1 MEATASLEPKRRTVA
16 MARRLK
22 FKLITFIA
30 ALAIL
35 IPLTPRSAHSAEF
48 VVYSIY
54 RGLDLGGD
62 AEKPQKDYYVNMG
75 SNQGLRVGAVL
86 DVLRRV
92 PTYDTIQEK
101 LYRDVTFPIARLRV
115 IHTETT
121 AAIARL
127 EKILPADKT
136 PAVTPRAV
144 MVGDI
149 VTPGK

>member
-1 MEATASLEPKRRTVA
+1 MA
-16 MARRLK
+16 MRIK
-22 FKLITFIA
+22 IQLITLIA
-30 ALAIL
+30 ACAIL
-35 IPLTPRSAHSAEF
+35 IPLTPRTASSAEF

-62 AEKPQKDYYVNMG
+62 EEKPQKDYYVNMG
-75 SNQGLRVGAVL
+75 TNQGIRVGAVL

-92 PTYDTIQEK
+92 PTFDTVQEK

-115 IHTETT
+115 IHAETT

-127 EKILPADKT
+127 EKILPAEKT